1 MSKIIVTGVDGSD
14 TALQAAKK
22 AASYAIAFEAEL
34 HVLSAYAVNMT
45 ETIQSIRSR
54 SLPGEAASAYKSM
67 VHDAAQEAERIAVSV
82 AETLRNDFP
91 NLTVLSRA
99 VEGPPGAAISGES
112 ERVGADLIVVGN
124 KRVQGPTRILG
135 SVARAIAAE
144 TDCDLLIVNTH

>member
-1 MSKIIVTGVDGSD
+1 MMSKIIVTGVDGSD

-91 NLTVLSRA
+91 NLTVHSRA
-99 VEGPPGAAISGES
+99 VEGLPGAAIIEESG
-112 ERVGADLIVVGN
+112 RVETELLVVGM
-124 KRVQGPTRILG
+124 KRGLGLNQILR
-135 SVARAIAAE
+135 SV
-144 TDCDLLIVNTH
+144 